1 MSNEL
6 IKRENGIWQW
16 NSVFNNPTDLISY
29 LLLKTWRP
37 YNNNGGGSTLIGR
50 STFVYENE
58 KAYKQILDVYLKC
71 LQEYIDK
78 NSLDI
83 TTDNL
88 GIGLWLVRD
97 YAAGSLMTAHED
109 GYSYVKDGEDE
120 VKPMFTILLY
130 INDDYEGGEIHFPN
144 ENVTIKPEAG
154 SVVIFPSNLLHEVK
168 TVISGNRYM
177 TQSYIYEKP
186 FSCYQEKFKE
196 NV

>member
-16 NSVFNNPTDLISY
+16 NSVFNNIYELISY
-29 LLLKTWRP
+29 ILLKTWRP
-37 YNNNGGGSTLIGR
+37 YNNDGGGSTLIGR
-50 STFVYENE
+50 STVVYKNE
-58 KAYKQILDVYLKC
+58 EAHNQILDVYLKC
-71 LQEYIDK
+71 LQEYIDE

-88 GIGLWLVRD
+88 GIVPWLIRD
-97 YAAGSLMTAHED
+97 YAAGSVMTAHRD
-109 GYSYVKDGEDE
+109 AYSYVKDGENE
-120 VKPMFTILLY
+120 VKPIFTILLY
-130 INDDYEGGEIHFPN
+130 INEDYEGGEIHFLN
-144 ENVTIKPEAG
+144 DNITIKPKAG

-186 FSCYQEKFKE
+186 FSYYQEKIGK
-196 NV
+196 NK

>member
-16 NSVFNNPTDLISY
+16 NSVFNNPTELISD

-37 YNNNGGGSTLIGR
+37 YNNVGGGSTLTGR
-50 STFVYENE
+50 STRIGKNE
-58 KAYKQILDVYLKC
+58 KAYNQILDLYLKC
-71 LQEYIDK
+71 LQQYIYE
-78 NSLDI
+78 NNLDI

-88 GIGLWLVRD
+88 DDKPWKVRD
-97 YAAGSLMTAHED
+97 YAAGSLMTAHRD
-109 GYSYVKDGEDE
+109 FYSYVKDGEDE
-120 VKPMFTILLY
+120 VTPKFTIILY

-144 ENVTIKPEAG
+144 ENVTIKAEAG
-154 SVVIFPSNLLHEVK
+154 SVLIFPSNLLHEVK
-168 TVISGNRYM
+168 TVISGNRYI

-186 FSCYQEKFKE
+186 FSCYQENIKE